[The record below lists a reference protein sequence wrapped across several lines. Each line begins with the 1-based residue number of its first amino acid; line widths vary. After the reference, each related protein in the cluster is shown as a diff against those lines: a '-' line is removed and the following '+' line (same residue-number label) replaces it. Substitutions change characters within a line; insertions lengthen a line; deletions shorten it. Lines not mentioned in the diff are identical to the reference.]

1 MFNFLCF
8 YVLWAQ
14 PISLSYLEKKVIVHK
29 KNFGKF
35 FKFAKVKKL
44 NKRVVPQLKF
54 RTEQFRVD
62 V

>member
-1 MFNFLCF
+1 MGAVYKPVFG
-8 YVLWAQ
+8 
-14 PISLSYLEKKVIVHK
+14 KKGKGIQ
-29 KNFGKF
+29 KNFGKIF
-35 FKFAKVKKL
+35 MFAKVKKL

>member
-1 MFNFLCF
+1 MGTAYKPVFG
-8 YVLWAQ
+8 
-14 PISLSYLEKKVIVHK
+14 KKGKGIQ

>member
-1 MFNFLCF
+1 MGTA
-8 YVLWAQ
+8 YK
-14 PISLSYLEKKVIVHK
+14 PIVFGKKVIVHK